1 MTASPIR
8 IVYIAAHGGYHPER
22 QPLGEGAAVCR
33 RLVHLWA
40 ADRKISL
47 TLLAPGRR
55 PPDTPV
61 GVEYVHLPVL
71 GDDDHPARL
80 SRREYARFC
89 RRFETAATDHLRGMT
104 ARPQAEP
111 FVVLSND
118 ISEGVD
124 FRAVTA
130 MGHPIVTIFHVD
142 VADFF
147 SRMYLRLNA
156 SPALPIAVYR
166 AIASSGLSALC
177 PDVLRLVFE
186 KQSRCVR
193 HSSRLV
199 VPSAGMAR
207 TLGRCYGPRALRKTT
222 VLPWGGWE
230 EDVAERE
237 VEGEMASARRDY
249 DLRPDTP
256 VLLTLSRISPEKGL
270 DRLLK
275 ALLLWERGASVPG
288 LEDVR
293 VLICGGAAFMGGEA
307 YAAGLRKTAARL
319 RRIHARFPGHVGGT
333 RKRALFRLA
342 DLYVSPA
349 RHESYGLTIV
359 EALRQGVPVVS
370 SVSSGSRHLVQPA
383 YGKEVDLQGRDGEKR
398 LLEILQEMLSDRGAL
413 ASMGAAA
420 RRAGRKMDFSTGAT
434 ALRDLLASTLA

>member
-1 MTASPIR
+1 MASPLR

-22 QPLGEGAAVCR
+22 LPLGGGASVCR

-55 PPDTPV
+55 PPDTPPAV
-61 GVEYVHLPVL
+61 KYVRLPVL

-89 RRFETAATDHLRGMT
+89 RRFEAAATDHLRAMT
-104 ARPQAEP
+104 ARPPPEP

-142 VADFF
+142 VAHFF

-156 SPALPIAVYR
+156 SPAIPIGIHR
-166 AIASSGLSALC
+166 ALASSGLSALC

-199 VPSAGMAR
+199 VPSDGMAR
-207 TLGRCYGPRALRKTT
+207 TLRRCYGLRALRKTT
-222 VLPWGGWE
+222 VLPWGGWD

-237 VEGEMASARRDY
+237 VGEEMDAARRDY

-275 ALLLWERGASVPG
+275 ALLLWERDATAAG

-307 YAAGLRKTAARL
+307 YAAVLRKTAARL
-319 RRIHARFPGHVGGT
+319 RRIRVQFPGHVGGA

-342 DLYVSPA
+342 DLYVSPS

-370 SVSSGSRHLVQPA
+370 SVSSGSRDLVQPA
-383 YGKEVDLQGRDGEKR
+383 YGKEVELQGRGGEKR
-398 LLEILQEMLSDRGAL
+398 LLKVLQEILSDRGAL

-420 RRAGRKMDFSTGAT
+420 HRAGREMDFSTSAT

>member
-1 MTASPIR
+1 MASPLR

-22 QPLGEGAAVCR
+22 LPLGGGAAVCR

-47 TLLAPGRR
+47 TLVAPGRR
-55 PPDTPV
+55 PPDTPA
-61 GVEYVHLPVL
+61 GVEYVHLAVL
-71 GDDDHPARL
+71 GGDDHPARL

-89 RRFETAATDHLRGMT
+89 RRFEAAATDHLRGMT
-104 ARPQAEP
+104 ARPPPEP

-142 VADFF
+142 VAHFF

-156 SPALPIAVYR
+156 SPVIPIGIHR
-166 AIASSGLSALC
+166 AIASSGLFALC
-177 PDVLRLVFE
+177 PEVLRLVFE

-199 VPSAGMAR
+199 VPSTGMAR
-207 TLGRCYGPRALRKTT
+207 TLGRCYGLRALRKTT
-222 VLPWGGWE
+222 VLPWGGWD

-237 VEGEMASARRDY
+237 VEEEMAAARQDY
-249 DLRPDTP
+249 DLRPDTL

-275 ALLLWERGASVPG
+275 ALLLWERDATVAG
-288 LEDVR
+288 LKDVR

-307 YAAGLRKTAARL
+307 YAARLRKTAARL
-319 RRIHARFPGHVGGT
+319 CRIRVWFPGHVGGA

-342 DLYVSPA
+342 NLYVSPS

-383 YGKEVDLQGRDGEKR
+383 YGKEVEIQGRGGEKR
-398 LLEILQEMLSDRGAL
+398 LLEVLQEMLSDRVAL

-420 RRAGRKMDFSTGAT
+420 RRAGREMDFSTSAT
-434 ALRDLLASTLA
+434 VLRDLLASTLA